1 MKELVLLE
9 VLYGFIFLPKDDGSL
24 IYHHEGERP
33 TDAERTK
40 IAKLLEVVKEH
51 KLEAVQFLKTRRSM
65 DDVIPF
71 LYEAA
76 GECEMVARKAEARGD
91 LEEAQRLWKRYAQLW
106 IVIEPY
112 PIISW
117 TEFIEF

>member
-33 TDAERTK
+33 TEAERTK
-40 IAKLLEVVKEH
+40 IAKLLEVVKER
-51 KLEAVQFLKTRRSM
+51 KMEAVQFLKTRRSM

-76 GECEMVARKAEARGD
+76 GECKWWRARRKPEVIWR
-91 LEEAQRLWKRYAQLW
+91 RLKDCGSDMLSYG
-106 IVIEPY
+106 
-112 PIISW
+112 S
-117 TEFIEF
+117 